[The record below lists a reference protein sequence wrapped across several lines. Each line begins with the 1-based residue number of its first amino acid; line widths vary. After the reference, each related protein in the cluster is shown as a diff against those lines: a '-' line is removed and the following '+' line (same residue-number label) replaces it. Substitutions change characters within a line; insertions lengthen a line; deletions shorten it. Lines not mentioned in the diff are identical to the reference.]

1 MMTAQSTAALASA
14 PAPKTKASKRKI
26 YRDMS
31 KCILC
36 GRCRNACPTKSIRF
50 TLENRGLCTHCNLC
64 AEVCPVKAIDSF
76 ETKIKPEDYGKK
88 YFLTSTYKERVI
100 KFNCVKCMQ
109 CYERCPT
116 GAIYL
121 DNGELKIRRGDAGAS
136 IINCSLCTLC
146 CLACPTAALKF
157 ELGRVKLNADL
168 CVLCGECV
176 RVCPPQTIYLKDRYP
191 GGYCVLCGRCV
202 RSCPVGALSIK
213 TQSWEGEIE

>member
-1 MMTAQSTAALASA
+1 MMTVQATTATAGAQ
-14 PAPKTKASKRKI
+14 APKAKVTKRKI

-76 ETKIKPEDYGKK
+76 ETKFKPEDYGKK
-88 YFLTSTYKERVI
+88 YFLTSTYKDRVI

-109 CYERCPT
+109 CFEKCPT
-116 GAIYL
+116 GAIYI
-121 DNGELKIRRGDAGAS
+121 DNNELKIKKGDAGAS
-136 IINCSLCTLC
+136 IINCTLCTLC
-146 CLACPTAALKF
+146 CIACPTAALKF
-157 ELGRVKLNADL
+157 ELGRVKLYADL

-176 RVCPPQTIYLKDRYP
+176 RACPPQTIYLKDRYP

-213 TQSWEGEIE
+213 PQNWEGEIE